1 MKVNFQHKLEQKDGK
16 ITVTFP
22 VLNLPLLSA
31 KRPKPYIK
39 PKKFRQWLIGLPVG
53 NPLKSSQ
60 IVLQQL
66 KILNQSRYPYSER
79 SQLLDALRPTI
90 KQLLLSLKQP
100 LRQAPLPLSSE
111 NNITAQL
118 IQNLLGE
125 IAKGYKLITNDLMLK
140 NSPKENDELL
150 LRESI
155 YLSIQYLARS
165 VVESYLTYSSPE
177 YDVWRELHQLYR
189 YAEYEQIQNDPI
201 DDPCPDHVL
210 PIQYTIDL
218 AYKRIVLLS
227 LSAPYHLMQNEA
239 EDIYY
244 LVSAWTTVCEI
255 SELDKKHISD
265 QYGVD
270 FATDMS
276 PRYIPDNLEWEPVDG
291 RIIDLTEVKNRL
303 NNHTTRVVRYNV
315 ESDDL
320 IDEETPHSL
329 KERQQR
335 DMLLRLTDAWHSS
348 LTRGTHRE
356 DRGAKLRMALGLNAC
371 HFYCSN
377 KADFTP
383 EMDELRLLSSGENK
397 QATVFAN
404 IYREALHKDRL
415 HEKNSYPI
423 SPWQQHN
430 ISHTGIAISCDDSC
444 NNMNIKVGE
453 VVSYLFESKTGL
465 RWKIGI
471 VRWVHINK
479 ENNIDMGIMNLSHS
493 AVPIAVKAVAGLGK
507 GTDYFRSLLVPNQ
520 VSLKQQRSVIVPA
533 LLYDIGTTLSV
544 NMKTKL
550 FHIKLSKLI
559 ISSGNVAMFEFK
571 VLKNAPVDLSQII

>member
-1 MKVNFQHKLEQKDGK
+1 
-16 ITVTFP
+16 VTLP
-22 VLNLPLLSA
+22 VLNLPLLSS

-53 NPLKSSQ
+53 NPQKSSQ
-60 IVLQQL
+60 IILQQL

-79 SQLLDALRPTI
+79 SQLLDALRSNVR
-90 KQLLLSLKQP
+90 QLLLSLKQP
-100 LRQAPLPLSSE
+100 LLRAQLPLSTE
-111 NNITAQL
+111 NKITAQL
-118 IQNLLGE
+118 IQDLLGE
-125 IAKGYKLITNDLMLK
+125 MAQGYKLITSDLMAK
-140 NSPKENDELL
+140 NSRKENDQLL

-165 VVESYLTYSSPE
+165 VVESYLTYTSPQ

-189 YAEYEQIQNDPI
+189 YAEYEHIQNEPI
-201 DDPCPDHVL
+201 DDPYPDYAL

-218 AYKRIVLLS
+218 VYKRIVLLS

-244 LVSAWTTVCEI
+244 LVSAWTSVCEI
-255 SELDKKHISD
+255 AELEKKHISD

-276 PRYIPDNLEWEPVDG
+276 PRFIPENLEWEPVDG
-291 RIIDLTEVKNRL
+291 RIIDITEVKARL
-303 NNHTTRVVRYNV
+303 NNHTTKILRYNV
-315 ESDDL
+315 DDEDF
-320 IDEETPHSL
+320 IDEETPTSL

-335 DMLLRLTDAWHSS
+335 DMLLRLTDAWHST
-348 LTRGTHRE
+348 LTRGTDRE
-356 DRGAKLRMALGLNAC
+356 DRGAKLRMALSLNAC

-377 KADFTP
+377 KAAFTP
-383 EMDELRLLSSGENK
+383 EMDELRLVSSVENK
-397 QATVFAN
+397 QTTVFAN
-404 IYREALHKDRL
+404 IYRDALHKDRL

-430 ISHTGIAISCDDSC
+430 VSNTGLAISCDDNC
-444 NNMNIKVGE
+444 NDMNVKVGE

-471 VRWVHINK
+471 IRWLHITSD
-479 ENNIDMGIMNLSHS
+479 NNIDMGIMNLSHS
-493 AVPIAVKAVAGLGK
+493 AVAIAVKAIDGLGK
-507 GTDYFRSLLVPNQ
+507 GTDYFRSLLVPKQ
-520 VSLKQQRSVIVPA
+520 VSINQLRSIIVPA
-533 LLYDIGTTLSV
+533 MLYDIGTILSV

-550 FHIKLSKLI
+550 FYIKLSKLI
-559 ISSGNVAMFEFK
+559 ISSGNIAMFEFET
-571 VLKNAPVDLSQII
+571 LTNPPVDLSQPL

>member
-1 MKVNFQHKLEQKDGK
+1 MTL
-16 ITVTFP
+16 P
-22 VLNLPLLSA
+22 VLNLPLLNS

-39 PKKFRQWLIGLPVG
+39 PKKFNLWLQGLPVG
-53 NPLKSSQ
+53 NVHKSSQ

-79 SQLLDALRPTI
+79 LQLLDALRPTI
-90 KQLLLSLKQP
+90 RQLLLSLKQP
-100 LRQAPLPLSSE
+100 LNRAQLPLSSE
-111 NNITAQL
+111 NISQAQL

-125 IAKGYKLITNDLMLK
+125 MAHGYKLITSDLMEK
-140 NSPKENDELL
+140 NSRKENDELL

-165 VVESYLTYSSPE
+165 IVESYLVYAAPQ

-189 YAEYEQIQNDPI
+189 YAEYEKIQDEPI
-201 DDPCPDHVL
+201 DDPYPDHSL

-244 LVSAWTTVCEI
+244 LVSAWTSVCSI
-255 SELDKKHISD
+255 SELEKKHISN

-276 PRYIPDNLEWEPVDG
+276 PRFIPENLEWEPVDG
-291 RIIDLTEVKNRL
+291 RVIDISDAKARL
-303 NNHTTRVVRYNV
+303 NNHITKVLRYNV
-315 ESDDL
+315 DSDNFFE
-320 IDEETPHSL
+320 EETPHSL

-335 DMLLRLTDAWHSS
+335 DMLLRLTDAWHSK
-348 LTRGTHRE
+348 LTRGKHRE
-356 DRGAKLRMALGLNAC
+356 DRGAKLRMALSLNAC

-377 KADFTP
+377 KAAFTP
-383 EMDELRLLSSGENK
+383 EMDELRLLSSTENK

-404 IYREALHKDRL
+404 IYREALHKDRV
-415 HEKNSYPI
+415 HENNTYPI

-430 ISHTGIAISCDDSC
+430 VSHTGLALSCHDSC

-471 VRWVHINK
+471 IRWLHINK
-479 ENNIDMGIMNLSHS
+479 DNNVDMGIMNLSHS
-493 AVPIAVKAVAGLGK
+493 AVPIAVKAVDGLGK
-507 GTDYFRSLLVPNQ
+507 GTDYFRSLLVPKQ
-520 VSLKQQRSVIVPA
+520 VSIKQMRSVIVPA
-533 LLYDIGTTLSV
+533 LLYDIGTVLSV

-550 FHIKLSKLI
+550 FYIKLSKLI
-559 ISSGNVAMFEFK
+559 ISSGNIAMFEFET
-571 VLKNAPVDLSQII
+571 LENAPVDLSQPII

>member
-1 MKVNFQHKLEQKDGK
+1 MTL
-16 ITVTFP
+16 P
-22 VLNLPLLSA
+22 VLNLPLLNS

-39 PKKFRQWLIGLPVG
+39 PKKFRQWLNGLPVG
-53 NPLKSSQ
+53 NVQKSSQ

-79 SQLLDALRPTI
+79 CQLLDALRPTI
-90 KQLLLSLKQP
+90 RQLLLSIKQS
-100 LRQAPLPLSSE
+100 LHRAELPLSNE
-111 NNITAQL
+111 NNLMAQL
-118 IQNLLGE
+118 VQDLLSE
-125 IAKGYKLITNDLMLK
+125 IAHGYKLITSDLMEK
-140 NSPKENDELL
+140 NSRKENDELL

-165 VVESYLTYSSPE
+165 IVESYLISTAPQ
-177 YDVWRELHQLYR
+177 YDIWRELHQLYR
-189 YAEYEQIQNDPI
+189 YAEYEHIQNEPI
-201 DDPCPDHVL
+201 DDPYPDYAL

-244 LVSAWTTVCEI
+244 LVSAWTSVCEI
-255 SELDKKHISD
+255 QELEKKHISN

-291 RIIDLTEVKNRL
+291 RIIDITNVKERLT
-303 NNHTTRVVRYNV
+303 NHTTKILRLNV
-315 ESDDL
+315 DSDEFTDN
-320 IDEETPHSL
+320 DSPRSL

-335 DMLLRLTDAWHSS
+335 DMLLRLTDAWHSN

-377 KADFTP
+377 KAAFTP
-383 EMDELRLLSSGENK
+383 EMDELRLISSSENK

-404 IYREALHKDRL
+404 IYREALHKDRI
-415 HEKNSYPI
+415 HENNAYPI

-430 ISHTGIAISCDDSC
+430 ISHTGLALSCGDSC

-471 VRWVHINK
+471 IRWLHINK

-493 AVPIAVKAVAGLGK
+493 AVPIAIKAVKGLGK
-507 GTDYFRSLLVPNQ
+507 GTDYFRSLLVPKQ
-520 VSLKQQRSVIVPA
+520 VSIRQLRSVIVPSM
-533 LLYDIGTTLSV
+533 LYDIGTVLSV

-550 FHIKLSKLI
+550 FYIKLSKLI
-559 ISSGNVAMFEFK
+559 ISTGNIAMFEFEA
-571 VLKNAPVDLSQII
+571 LEHAPVDLSQEI

>member
-1 MKVNFQHKLEQKDGK
+1 MTLP
-16 ITVTFP
+16 I
-22 VLNLPLLSA
+22 LNLPLLSS

-39 PKKFRQWLIGLPVG
+39 AKKFRQWLNGLPVG
-53 NPLKSSQ
+53 NVQKSSQ

-90 KQLLLSLKQP
+90 RQLLLSLKQS
-100 LRQAPLPLSSE
+100 LHRAELPLSDE
-111 NNITAQL
+111 NNLVAQL
-118 IQNLLGE
+118 IQDLLSE
-125 IAKGYKLITNDLMLK
+125 IAHGYKLIASDLMEK
-140 NSPKENDELL
+140 KSHKENDELL

-165 VVESYLTYSSPE
+165 IVESYLVYTAPQ
-177 YDVWRELHQLYR
+177 YDIWRELHQLYR
-189 YAEYEQIQNDPI
+189 YAEYEHIQNEPI
-201 DDPCPDHVL
+201 DDPYPDYPL

-218 AYKRIVLLS
+218 VYKRIVLLS

-244 LVSAWTTVCEI
+244 LVSAWTSVCEI
-255 SELDKKHISD
+255 QELEKKHISN

-291 RIIDLTEVKNRL
+291 RIINISNVKERLT
-303 NNHTTRVVRYNV
+303 NHTTKILRLNV
-315 ESDDL
+315 DSDEFTD
-320 IDEETPHSL
+320 DDSPRSL

-335 DMLLRLTDAWHSS
+335 DMLLRLTDAWHSK

-377 KADFTP
+377 KAAFTP
-383 EMDELRLLSSGENK
+383 EMDELRLISSGENK

-404 IYREALHKDRL
+404 IYREALHKDRI
-415 HEKNSYPI
+415 HENSAYPI

-430 ISHTGIAISCDDSC
+430 ISHTGLALSCGDSC

-471 VRWVHINK
+471 IRWVHINK

-493 AVPIAVKAVAGLGK
+493 AVPIAIKAVKGLGK
-507 GTDYFRSLLVPNQ
+507 GTDYFRSLLVPKL
-520 VSLKQQRSVIVPA
+520 VSIRQLRSVIVPSM
-533 LLYDIGTTLSV
+533 LYDIGTVLSV

-550 FHIKLSKLI
+550 FYIKLSKLI
-559 ISSGNVAMFEFK
+559 ISTGNIAMFEFEA
-571 VLKNAPVDLSQII
+571 LDHAPVDLSQEI

>member
-1 MKVNFQHKLEQKDGK
+1 MTL
-16 ITVTFP
+16 P
-22 VLNLPLLSA
+22 VLNLPLLSS

-39 PKKFRQWLIGLPVG
+39 PKKFRLWLNGLPVG
-53 NPLKSSQ
+53 NVQKSSQ

-79 SQLLDALRPTI
+79 CQLLDALRPTI
-90 KQLLLSLKQP
+90 RQLLLSLKQP
-100 LRQAPLPLSSE
+100 LHRAELPLSDE
-111 NNITAQL
+111 NNLIAQL
-118 IQNLLGE
+118 IQDLLSE
-125 IAKGYKLITNDLMLK
+125 IAHGYKLITNDLMEK
-140 NSPKENDELL
+140 TSRKENDELL

-165 VVESYLTYSSPE
+165 VVESYLVYTAPQ

-189 YAEYEQIQNDPI
+189 YAEYEHIQNEAI
-201 DDPCPDHVL
+201 DDPYPDYTL

-218 AYKRIVLLS
+218 VYKRIVLLS

-239 EDIYY
+239 DDIYY
-244 LVSAWTTVCEI
+244 LVSAWTSVCEI
-255 SELDKKHISD
+255 QELEKKHISN

-291 RIIDLTEVKNRL
+291 RVIDIAEVKARL
-303 NNHTTRVVRYNV
+303 TNHTTKVLRFNV
-315 ESDDL
+315 DSDDF
-320 IDEETPHSL
+320 IDEDTPRSL

-335 DMLLRLTDAWHSS
+335 DMLLRLTDAWHSN

-377 KADFTP
+377 KAAFTP
-383 EMDELRLLSSGENK
+383 EMDELRLISSTENK

-404 IYREALHKDRL
+404 IYREALHKDRI
-415 HEKNSYPI
+415 HENSSYPI

-430 ISHTGIAISCDDSC
+430 ISHTGLAISCGDSC

-471 VRWVHINK
+471 IRWVHINQ

-493 AVPIAVKAVAGLGK
+493 AVPIAIKAVSGLGK
-507 GTDYFRSLLVPNQ
+507 GTDYFRSLLVPKQ
-520 VSLKQQRSVIVPA
+520 VSIRQLRSVIVPSM
-533 LLYDIGTTLSV
+533 LYDIGTVLSV

-550 FHIKLSKLI
+550 FYIKLSKLI
-559 ISSGNVAMFEFK
+559 ISTGNIAMFEFEA
-571 VLKNAPVDLSQII
+571 LENAPVDLSQEI

>member
-1 MKVNFQHKLEQKDGK
+1 MTL
-16 ITVTFP
+16 P
-22 VLNLPLLSA
+22 VLNLPLLSS

-39 PKKFRQWLIGLPVG
+39 PKNLRQWLNGLPAG
-53 NPLKSSQ
+53 NVQKSSQ

-66 KILNQSRYPYSER
+66 KVLNQSRYPYSER
-79 SQLLDALRPTI
+79 SQLLDALRATVR
-90 KQLLLSLKQP
+90 QLLLSVKQS
-100 LRQAPLPLSSE
+100 LHLAQIPLSAE
-111 NNITAQL
+111 NKLTAQL
-118 IQNLLGE
+118 IQDLLNE
-125 IAKGYKLITNDLMLK
+125 MAHGYKLITNDLMEKKSL
-140 NSPKENDELL
+140 KENDQLL

-165 VVESYLTYSSPE
+165 IVESYLIYSTPQ

-189 YAEYEQIQNDPI
+189 YAEYENIQNEAI
-201 DDPCPDHVL
+201 DDPYPDHAL

-227 LSAPYHLMQNEA
+227 LSAPYHLMLNEA

-244 LVSAWTTVCEI
+244 LVSAWTSVCEI
-255 SELDKKHISD
+255 SELEKKHLSD

-276 PRYIPDNLEWEPVDG
+276 PRYISENLEWEPVDG
-291 RIIDLTEVKNRL
+291 RIIDINEVKARL
-303 NNHTTRVVRYNV
+303 NNHTSKILRYNV
-315 ESDDL
+315 DSDDF
-320 IDEETPHSL
+320 IEDETSQSL

-335 DMLLRLTDAWHSS
+335 DMLLRLTDAWNSK

-371 HFYCSN
+371 HFYSSN
-377 KADFTP
+377 KAAFTP
-383 EMDELRLLSSGENK
+383 EMDELRLVSSTDNK

-415 HEKNSYPI
+415 HEKSSYPI

-453 VVSYLFESKTGL
+453 VVSYLFESKIGL

-471 VRWVHINK
+471 IRWLHIDK
-479 ENNIDMGIMNLSHS
+479 ENNVDMGIMNLSHS
-493 AVPIAVKAVAGLGK
+493 AVPIAVKAVEGIGK
-507 GTDYFRSLLVPNQ
+507 GTDYFRSLLVPKQ
-520 VSLKQQRSVIVPA
+520 VSISQLRSIIVPA
-533 LLYDIGTTLSV
+533 MLYDIGTVLSV

-550 FHIKLSKLI
+550 FHIKLTKLI
-559 ISSGNVAMFEFK
+559 ISSTNIAMFEFEP
-571 VLKNAPVDLSQII
+571 LKEAPVDLSQPI

>member
-1 MKVNFQHKLEQKDGK
+1 MTL
-16 ITVTFP
+16 P
-22 VLNLPLLSA
+22 VLNLPLLSS

-39 PKKFRQWLIGLPVG
+39 PKKFRLWLNGLPVG
-53 NPLKSSQ
+53 NVQKSSQ

-90 KQLLLSLKQP
+90 RQLLLSLKQP
-100 LRQAPLPLSSE
+100 LHRANLPLSDE
-111 NNITAQL
+111 NNLVAQL
-118 IQNLLGE
+118 IQDLLSE
-125 IAKGYKLITNDLMLK
+125 IAHGYKLITSDLMEK
-140 NSPKENDELL
+140 NSRKENDQLL

-165 VVESYLTYSSPE
+165 IVESYLIYTAPQ
-177 YDVWRELHQLYR
+177 YDIWRELHQLYR
-189 YAEYEQIQNDPI
+189 YAEYEHIQNEAI
-201 DDPCPDHVL
+201 DDPYPDYVL
-210 PIQYTIDL
+210 PVQYTIDL
-218 AYKRIVLLS
+218 VYKRIVLLS

-244 LVSAWTTVCEI
+244 LVSAWTSVCEI
-255 SELDKKHISD
+255 QELEKKHISN

-291 RIIDLTEVKNRL
+291 RVIDISEVKARL
-303 NNHTTRVVRYNV
+303 TNHTTKILRLNV
-315 ESDDL
+315 DSDDL
-320 IDEETPHSL
+320 INDDTPRSL

-335 DMLLRLTDAWHSS
+335 DMLLRLMDAWHSK

-377 KADFTP
+377 KATFTP
-383 EMDELRLLSSGENK
+383 EMDELRLISSTENK

-404 IYREALHKDRL
+404 IYREALHKDRI
-415 HEKNSYPI
+415 HENNAYPI

-430 ISHTGIAISCDDSC
+430 ISHTGLALSCGESC

-471 VRWVHINK
+471 IRWVHINE

-493 AVPIAVKAVAGLGK
+493 AVPIAIKAVKGLGK
-507 GTDYFRSLLVPNQ
+507 GTDYFRSLLVPKQ
-520 VSLKQQRSVIVPA
+520 VSIRQLRSIIVPSM
-533 LLYDIGTTLSV
+533 LYDIGTALSV

-550 FHIKLSKLI
+550 FYIKLRKLI
-559 ISSGNVAMFEFK
+559 ISTGNIAMFEFET
-571 VLKNAPVDLSQII
+571 LENAPVDLSQEI

>member
-1 MKVNFQHKLEQKDGK
+1 MTL
-16 ITVTFP
+16 P
-22 VLNLPLLSA
+22 VLNLPLLNA

-53 NPLKSSQ
+53 NPQKSSQ

-66 KILNQSRYPYSER
+66 KVLNQSRYPYSER
-79 SQLLDALRPTI
+79 SQLLDALRPNI
-90 KQLLLSLKQP
+90 RQLLLSLKQP
-100 LRQAPLPLSSE
+100 LLRAQLPLSTE

-118 IQNLLGE
+118 IQDLLGE
-125 IAKGYKLITNDLMLK
+125 MAQGYKLITSDLMAK
-140 NSPKENDELL
+140 NSRKENDQLL

-165 VVESYLTYSSPE
+165 VVESYLTYTSPQ

-189 YAEYEQIQNDPI
+189 YAEYENIQNEPI
-201 DDPCPDHVL
+201 DDPYPDYAL

-218 AYKRIVLLS
+218 VYKRIVLLS

-244 LVSAWTTVCEI
+244 LVSAWTSVCEI
-255 SELDKKHISD
+255 AELEKKHISD

-276 PRYIPDNLEWEPVDG
+276 PRYIPENLEWEPVDG
-291 RIIDLTEVKNRL
+291 RVIDISEVKARL
-303 NNHTTRVVRYNV
+303 NNHTTKILRYNV
-315 ESDDL
+315 DDDDF
-320 IDEETPHSL
+320 IDEETPTSL

-335 DMLLRLTDAWHSS
+335 DMLLRLTDAWHSTF
-348 LTRGTHRE
+348 TRGTDRE

-377 KADFTP
+377 KAAFTP
-383 EMDELRLLSSGENK
+383 EMDELRLISSSENK
-397 QATVFAN
+397 QTIVFAN
-404 IYREALHKDRL
+404 IYREALTKDRL
-415 HEKNSYPI
+415 HEKSSYPI

-430 ISHTGIAISCDDSC
+430 VSNTGLAISCDDNC
-444 NNMNIKVGE
+444 NDMNIKVGE

-471 VRWVHINK
+471 IRWLHINSN
-479 ENNIDMGIMNLSHS
+479 NNIDMGIMNLSHS
-493 AVPIAVKAVAGLGK
+493 AVPIAVKAIDGLGK
-507 GTDYFRSLLVPNQ
+507 GTDYFRSLLVPKQ
-520 VSLKQQRSVIVPA
+520 VSISQLRSVIVPSM
-533 LLYDIGTTLSV
+533 LYDIGTILSV

-550 FHIKLSKLI
+550 FYIKLSKLI
-559 ISSGNVAMFEFK
+559 ISSGNIAMFEFET
-571 VLKNAPVDLSQII
+571 LKNPPVDFLTPL

>member
-1 MKVNFQHKLEQKDGK
+1 MTL
-16 ITVTFP
+16 P

-39 PKKFRQWLIGLPVG
+39 VKKFRQWLLGLPVG
-53 NPLKSSQ
+53 NPQKSAQ

-79 SQLLDALRPTI
+79 SQLLDALRPNAR
-90 KQLLLSLKQP
+90 QLILALKQP
-100 LRQAPLPLSSE
+100 LLRAQLPLSAD
-111 NNITAQL
+111 NNVIAQL
-118 IQNLLGE
+118 IQELLGE
-125 IAKGYKLITNDLMLK
+125 LAYGYKLIANDLMVK
-140 NSPKENDELL
+140 NSNKDNDRLL
-150 LRESI
+150 LREAI

-165 VVESYLTYSSPE
+165 VVESYLTYSSSQ

-189 YAEYEQIQNDPI
+189 YAEDEHIQNEPI
-201 DDPCPDHVL
+201 DDPYPEYPL
-210 PIQYTIDL
+210 PIAYTIDL

-244 LVSAWTTVCEI
+244 LVSAWTSVCEI
-255 SELDKKHISD
+255 QELEKKHISD
-265 QYGVD
+265 QFGVD

-291 RIIDLTEVKNRL
+291 RVIDISEVISRL
-303 NNHTTRVVRYNV
+303 NNHTAKVLRWNAD
-315 ESDDL
+315 SDD
-320 IDEETPHSL
+320 IFEEQTPTSR

-335 DMLLRLTDAWHSS
+335 DMLLRLTDAWNSNF
-348 LTRGTHRE
+348 TRGTPRE
-356 DRGAKLRMALGLNAC
+356 DRGAKLRIALGLNAC

-377 KADFTP
+377 KAAFTP
-383 EMDELRLLSSGENK
+383 EMDELRLVSSGENK

-404 IYREALHKDRL
+404 VYREALHKDRV
-415 HEKNSYPI
+415 HENSAYPI

-430 ISHTGIAISCDDSC
+430 ISNTGLAISCENSC
-444 NNMNIKVGE
+444 KNMNIKVGE

-471 VRWVHINK
+471 IRWMHINDT
-479 ENNIDMGIMNLSHS
+479 NNIDMGIMNLSHS
-493 AVPIAVKAVAGLGK
+493 AVPIAIKAIEGIGK
-507 GTDYFRSLLVPNQ
+507 GTDYFRSLLVPKQ
-520 VSLKQQRSVIVPA
+520 VSINQLRSVIVPA
-533 LLYDIGTTLSV
+533 MLYDIGTVLSV

-550 FHIKLSKLI
+550 FYIKLSKLV
-559 ISSGNVAMFEFK
+559 ISTRNVAMFEFET
-571 VLKNAPVDLSQII
+571 LKTPPVDLSQPI

>member
-1 MKVNFQHKLEQKDGK
+1 MTL
-16 ITVTFP
+16 P
-22 VLNLPLLSA
+22 VLNLPLLSS

-39 PKKFRQWLIGLPVG
+39 PKKFRLWLNGLPVG
-53 NPLKSSQ
+53 NVQKSSQ

-79 SQLLDALRPTI
+79 CQLLDALRPTI
-90 KQLLLSLKQP
+90 RQLLLSLKQP
-100 LRQAPLPLSSE
+100 LHRAELPLSDE
-111 NNITAQL
+111 NNLIAQL
-118 IQNLLGE
+118 IQDLLSE
-125 IAKGYKLITNDLMLK
+125 IAHGYKLITNDLMEK
-140 NSPKENDELL
+140 TSRKENDELL

-165 VVESYLTYSSPE
+165 VVESYLVYTAPQ

-189 YAEYEQIQNDPI
+189 YAEYEHIQNEAI
-201 DDPCPDHVL
+201 DDPYPDYTL

-218 AYKRIVLLS
+218 VYKRIVLLS

-239 EDIYY
+239 DDIYY
-244 LVSAWTTVCEI
+244 LVSAWTSVCEI
-255 SELDKKHISD
+255 QELEKKHISN

-291 RIIDLTEVKNRL
+291 RVIDITEVKARL
-303 NNHTTRVVRYNV
+303 TNHTTKVLRFNV
-315 ESDDL
+315 DSDDF
-320 IDEETPHSL
+320 IDEDTPRSL

-335 DMLLRLTDAWHSS
+335 DMLLRLTDAWHSN

-377 KADFTP
+377 KAAFTP
-383 EMDELRLLSSGENK
+383 EMDELRLISSTENK

-404 IYREALHKDRL
+404 IYREALHKDRI
-415 HEKNSYPI
+415 HENSSYPI

-430 ISHTGIAISCDDSC
+430 ISHTGLAISCGDSC

-471 VRWVHINK
+471 IRWVHINQ

-493 AVPIAVKAVAGLGK
+493 AVPIAIKAVSGLGK
-507 GTDYFRSLLVPNQ
+507 GTDYFRSLLVPKQ
-520 VSLKQQRSVIVPA
+520 VSIRQLRSVIVPSM
-533 LLYDIGTTLSV
+533 LYDIGTVLSV

-550 FHIKLSKLI
+550 FYIKLSKLI
-559 ISSGNVAMFEFK
+559 ISTGNIAMFEFEA
-571 VLKNAPVDLSQII
+571 LENAPVDLSQEI

>member
-1 MKVNFQHKLEQKDGK
+1 MTL
-16 ITVTFP
+16 P
-22 VLNLPLLSA
+22 VLNLPLLSS

-39 PKKFRQWLIGLPVG
+39 PKKFRLWLNGLPVG
-53 NPLKSSQ
+53 NVQKSSQ

-79 SQLLDALRPTI
+79 CQLLDALRPTI
-90 KQLLLSLKQP
+90 RQLLLSLKQP
-100 LRQAPLPLSSE
+100 LHRAELPLSDE
-111 NNITAQL
+111 NNLIAQL
-118 IQNLLGE
+118 IQDLLSE
-125 IAKGYKLITNDLMLK
+125 IAHGYKLITNDLMEK
-140 NSPKENDELL
+140 TSRKENDELL

-165 VVESYLTYSSPE
+165 VVESYLVYTAPQ

-189 YAEYEQIQNDPI
+189 YAEYEHIQNEAI
-201 DDPCPDHVL
+201 DDPYPDYTL

-218 AYKRIVLLS
+218 VYERIVLLS

-239 EDIYY
+239 DDIYY
-244 LVSAWTTVCEI
+244 LVSAWTSVCEI
-255 SELDKKHISD
+255 QELEKKHISN

-291 RIIDLTEVKNRL
+291 RVIDITEVKARL
-303 NNHTTRVVRYNV
+303 TNHTTKVLRFNV
-315 ESDDL
+315 DSDDF
-320 IDEETPHSL
+320 IDEDTPRSL

-335 DMLLRLTDAWHSS
+335 DMLLRLTDAWHSN

-377 KADFTP
+377 KAAFTP
-383 EMDELRLLSSGENK
+383 EMDELRLISSTENK

-404 IYREALHKDRL
+404 IYREALHKDRI
-415 HEKNSYPI
+415 HENSSYPI

-430 ISHTGIAISCDDSC
+430 ISHTGLAISCGDSC

-471 VRWVHINK
+471 IRWVHINQ

-493 AVPIAVKAVAGLGK
+493 AVPIAIKAVSGLGK
-507 GTDYFRSLLVPNQ
+507 GTDYFRSLLVPKQ
-520 VSLKQQRSVIVPA
+520 VSIRQLRSVIVPSM
-533 LLYDIGTTLSV
+533 LYDIGTVLSV

-550 FHIKLSKLI
+550 FYIKLSKLI
-559 ISSGNVAMFEFK
+559 ISTGNIAMFEFEA
-571 VLKNAPVDLSQII
+571 LENAPVDLSQEI

>member
-1 MKVNFQHKLEQKDGK
+1 MTL
-16 ITVTFP
+16 P
-22 VLNLPLLSA
+22 VLNLPLLSS

-39 PKKFRQWLIGLPVG
+39 PKKFRQWLNGLPVG
-53 NPLKSSQ
+53 NVQKSSQ

-79 SQLLDALRPTI
+79 SQLLDELRPTI
-90 KQLLLSLKQP
+90 RQLLLSLKQP
-100 LRQAPLPLSSE
+100 LHQAKHPLSDE
-111 NNITAQL
+111 NNLIAQL
-118 IQNLLGE
+118 IQDLLSE
-125 IAKGYKLITNDLMLK
+125 IAHGYKLIASDLMEK
-140 NSPKENDELL
+140 NSRKENDNLL

-165 VVESYLTYSSPE
+165 IVESYLIYSAPQ
-177 YDVWRELHQLYR
+177 YDIWRELHQLYR
-189 YAEYEQIQNDPI
+189 YAEYENIQNEGI
-201 DDPCPDHVL
+201 DDPYPDYAL

-218 AYKRIVLLS
+218 VYKRIVLLS

-244 LVSAWTTVCEI
+244 LVSAWTSVCEI
-255 SELDKKHISD
+255 QELEKKHISN

-291 RIIDLTEVKNRL
+291 RVIDINEVKARL
-303 NNHTTRVVRYNV
+303 TNHTTKILRLNV
-315 ESDDL
+315 ESDELTD
-320 IDEETPHSL
+320 DDSPRSL

-335 DMLLRLTDAWHSS
+335 DMLLRLTDAWHSK

-377 KADFTP
+377 KAAFTP
-383 EMDELRLLSSGENK
+383 EMDELRLISSSENK

-404 IYREALHKDRL
+404 IYREALHKDRI
-415 HEKNSYPI
+415 HENNAYPI

-430 ISHTGIAISCDDSC
+430 ISHTGLALSCGDSC

-471 VRWVHINK
+471 IRWVHINK

-493 AVPIAVKAVAGLGK
+493 AVPIAIKAVKGLGK
-507 GTDYFRSLLVPNQ
+507 GTDYFRSLLVPKQ
-520 VSLKQQRSVIVPA
+520 VSIRQLRSVIVPSM
-533 LLYDIGTTLSV
+533 LYDIGTVLSV

-550 FHIKLSKLI
+550 FYIKLSKLI
-559 ISSGNVAMFEFK
+559 ISTGNITMFEFEA
-571 VLKNAPVDLSQII
+571 LDNAPVDLSQEI

>member
-1 MKVNFQHKLEQKDGK
+1 MTL
-16 ITVTFP
+16 P
-22 VLNLPLLSA
+22 VLNLPLLSS

-39 PKKFRQWLIGLPVG
+39 PKKFRQWLNGLPVG
-53 NPLKSSQ
+53 NVQKSSQ

-79 SQLLDALRPTI
+79 SQLLDELRPTI
-90 KQLLLSLKQP
+90 RQLLLSLKQP
-100 LRQAPLPLSSE
+100 LHQAKHPLSDE
-111 NNITAQL
+111 NNLIAQL
-118 IQNLLGE
+118 IQDLLSE
-125 IAKGYKLITNDLMLK
+125 IAHGYKLIASDLMEK
-140 NSPKENDELL
+140 NSRKENDNLL

-165 VVESYLTYSSPE
+165 IVESYLIYSAPQ
-177 YDVWRELHQLYR
+177 YDIWRELHQLYR
-189 YAEYEQIQNDPI
+189 YAEYENIQNEGI
-201 DDPCPDHVL
+201 DDPYPDYAL

-218 AYKRIVLLS
+218 VYKRIVLLS

-244 LVSAWTTVCEI
+244 LVSAWTSVCEI
-255 SELDKKHISD
+255 QELEKKHISN

-291 RIIDLTEVKNRL
+291 RVIDINEVKARL
-303 NNHTTRVVRYNV
+303 TNHTTKILRLNV

-320 IDEETPHSL
+320 TDDDSPRSL

-335 DMLLRLTDAWHSS
+335 DMLLRLTDAWHSK

-377 KADFTP
+377 KAAFTP
-383 EMDELRLLSSGENK
+383 EMDELRLISTSENK

-404 IYREALHKDRL
+404 IYREALHKDRI
-415 HEKNSYPI
+415 HENNAYPI

-430 ISHTGIAISCDDSC
+430 ISHTGLALSCGDSC

-471 VRWVHINK
+471 IRWVHINK

-493 AVPIAVKAVAGLGK
+493 AVPIAIKAVKGLGK
-507 GTDYFRSLLVPNQ
+507 GTDYFRSLLVPKQ
-520 VSLKQQRSVIVPA
+520 VSIRQLRSVIVPSM
-533 LLYDIGTTLSV
+533 LYDIGTVLSV

-550 FHIKLSKLI
+550 FYIKLSKLI
-559 ISSGNVAMFEFK
+559 ISTGNITMFEFEA
-571 VLKNAPVDLSQII
+571 LDNAPVDLSQEI

>member
-1 MKVNFQHKLEQKDGK
+1 
-16 ITVTFP
+16 VTLP
-22 VLNLPLLSA
+22 VLNLPLLNS

-39 PKKFRQWLIGLPVG
+39 PKKFRQWLNGLPVG
-53 NPLKSSQ
+53 NVQKSSQ

-90 KQLLLSLKQP
+90 RQLLLSLKQP
-100 LRQAPLPLSSE
+100 LHQAMLPLSDE
-111 NNITAQL
+111 NNLIAQL
-118 IQNLLGE
+118 IQDLLSE
-125 IAKGYKLITNDLMLK
+125 IAHGYKLITSDLMEK
-140 NSPKENDELL
+140 NSRKENDDLL

-165 VVESYLTYSSPE
+165 IVESYLIYSAPQ
-177 YDVWRELHQLYR
+177 YDIWRELHQLYR
-189 YAEYEQIQNDPI
+189 YAEYENIQNEAI
-201 DDPCPDHVL
+201 DDPYPDYTL

-244 LVSAWTTVCEI
+244 LVSAWTSVCEI
-255 SELDKKHISD
+255 QELEKKHISN

-291 RIIDLTEVKNRL
+291 RVIDINEVKARL
-303 NNHTTRVVRYNV
+303 TNHTTKILRLNV
-315 ESDDL
+315 ESDELTD
-320 IDEETPHSL
+320 DDSPRSL

-335 DMLLRLTDAWHSS
+335 DMLLRLTDAWHSN

-377 KADFTP
+377 KATFTP
-383 EMDELRLLSSGENK
+383 EMDELRLISSSENE
-397 QATVFAN
+397 QASVFAN
-404 IYREALHKDRL
+404 IYREALHKDRI
-415 HEKNSYPI
+415 HENNSYPI

-430 ISHTGIAISCDDSC
+430 ISHTGLALSCGDSC
-444 NNMNIKVGE
+444 KNMNIKVGE

-471 VRWVHINK
+471 IRWVHINK
-479 ENNIDMGIMNLSHS
+479 ESNIDMGIMNLSHS
-493 AVPIAVKAVAGLGK
+493 AVPIAIKAVKGLGK
-507 GTDYFRSLLVPNQ
+507 GTDYFRSLLVPKQ
-520 VSLKQQRSVIVPA
+520 VSIRQLRSVIVPSM
-533 LLYDIGTTLSV
+533 LYDIGTVLSV

-550 FHIKLSKLI
+550 FYIKLSKLI
-559 ISSGNVAMFEFK
+559 ISTGNIAMFEFEM
-571 VLKNAPVDLSQII
+571 LENAPVDLSQKI

>member
-1 MKVNFQHKLEQKDGK
+1 MTL
-16 ITVTFP
+16 P
-22 VLNLPLLSA
+22 VLNLPLLNT

-39 PKKFRQWLIGLPVG
+39 PKKFRLWLNGLPAG
-53 NPLKSSQ
+53 NIQKSSQ

-90 KQLLLSLKQP
+90 RQLFLSLKQP
-100 LRQAPLPLSSE
+100 LHRAQFPLSAEDNQTS
-111 NNITAQL
+111 QL

-125 IAKGYKLITNDLMLK
+125 IAQGYKLITSDLMAK
-140 NSPKENDELL
+140 NSRKENDKLL

-165 VVESYLTYSSPE
+165 VVESYLTYTSPQ

-189 YAEYEQIQNDPI
+189 YAEYEHIQNEPI
-201 DDPCPDHVL
+201 DDPYPDYAL
-210 PIQYTIDL
+210 PVQYTIDL
-218 AYKRIVLLS
+218 VYKRIVLLS

-239 EDIYY
+239 EDIFY
-244 LVSAWTTVCEI
+244 LVSAWTSVCEI
-255 SELDKKHISD
+255 SELEKTHISD

-276 PRYIPDNLEWEPVDG
+276 PRFIPDNLEWEPVDG
-291 RIIDLTEVKNRL
+291 RIINLGEVKERL
-303 NNHTTRVVRYNV
+303 NNHTTKILRYNADH
-315 ESDDL
+315 DDFS
-320 IDEETPHSL
+320 EEEDTPKSL

-335 DMLLRLTDAWHSS
+335 DMLLRLTDAWHST
-348 LTRGTHRE
+348 LTRGTDRE

-377 KADFTP
+377 KIAFTP
-383 EMDELRLLSSGENK
+383 EMDELRLISSGENK

-404 IYREALHKDRL
+404 IYRQALHKDRL
-415 HEKNSYPI
+415 HEKSSYPI

-430 ISHTGIAISCDDSC
+430 ISHTGLAISCNNSC
-444 NNMNIKVGE
+444 NDMNIKVGE

-471 VRWVHINK
+471 IRWIHINDD
-479 ENNIDMGIMNLSHS
+479 NNIDMGIMNLSHS
-493 AVPIAVKAVAGLGK
+493 AVPVAVKAINGLGK
-507 GTDYFRSLLVPNQ
+507 GTDYFRSLLVPKQ
-520 VSLKQQRSVIVPA
+520 VSIKQLRSVIVPA
-533 LLYDIGTTLSV
+533 MLYDIGSVLSV

-550 FHIKLSKLI
+550 FYIKLNKLI
-559 ISSGNVAMFEFK
+559 ISSGNIAMFEFET
-571 VLKNAPVDLSQII
+571 LKNAPVDLFETII